1 MFMKE
6 TWDQYEK
13 LGSSADIIASAY
25 RRYVAK
31 STVYS
36 LRLLRR
42 KRRWGGSIIIQKY
55 VRRYLSRLRV
65 SRMRHKI
72 ISAAYYV
79 QYRYK
84 KYVRNKMLMKAMRF
98 WKLGTKHH
106 YFDTWVRWTEKTV
119 ATRQTV
125 NARAQE
131 RKANF
136 FARHM
141 FEKTWMIPILRK
153 WSKWARDTATARI
166 LANNKMARA
175 MAFFKSRTELT
186 YFRVWKEN
194 RKLGPIRR
202 KKLLRIFL
210 QCIPLGHH
218 NSSKQL
224 LAIDKA
230 IGHYNATIRYEYRHK
245 IFDILHQN
253 VLNMHHAMEA
263 ARHRAVMI
271 FRNRASH
278 AVMNTWRA
286 YVHNRLYKRA
296 CVTRGQEHFVKTW
309 QRKSLKKIRVYAE
322 AKIMKRKKFSRA
334 MKYWI
339 NTGLLKHFKKWM
351 AFVMR
356 VKDNRAQLAKAVHW
370 FTRRLEMCCFTSW
383 RMYAQREIRNRQALR
398 KAYAGMALKMLRRC
412 YKAWMRYTNNTQRL
426 KSNYYFAGGTGSSSI
441 F

>member
-1 MFMKE
+1 M
-6 TWDQYEK
+6 
-13 LGSSADIIASAY
+13 
-25 RRYVAK
+25 
-31 STVYS
+31 
-36 LRLLRR
+36 
-42 KRRWGGSIIIQKY
+42 
-55 VRRYLSRLRV
+55 
-65 SRMRHKI
+65 H
-72 ISAAYYV
+72 
-79 QYRYK
+79 
-84 KYVRNKMLMKAMRF
+84 
-98 WKLGTKHH
+98 
-106 YFDTWVRWTEKTV
+106 
-119 ATRQTV
+119 
-125 NARAQE
+125 AQE

-153 WSKWARDTATARI
+153 WSKWARDTATARL

-186 YFRVWKEN
+186 YFRVWREN

-202 KKLLRIFL
+202 KKLLHIS

-230 IGHYNATIRYEYRHK
+230 TGDTTMLPSDMDIGTK

-278 AVMNTWRA
+278 AVMNTWRG

-296 CVTRGQEHFVKTW
+296 CVSRGQEHFVKTW
-309 QRKSLKKIRVYAE
+309 QRKTLEKIRVYAE
-322 AKIMKRKKFSRA
+322 AKIMKRQKFSRA

-351 AFVMR
+351 DFVMR

-412 YKAWMRYTNNTQRL
+412 YKSWMRYTNNTQRL
-426 KSNYYFAGGTGSSSI
+426 KVKLLLRWRHREQQYFFEKWWSVVGPIIEARKNSELAAALKLARENAAAVEISE
-441 F
+441 